1 MLLVARGHQGDGAE
15 KLEGQ
20 QSSAANSSAGVPL
33 LTAANREFAFRLYRS
48 LAAQPD
54 SRGKNVFFSPLSV
67 SVALAALA
75 VGARGETHQQLFRG
89 LGLSNTSLSQ
99 AQVDQAFQSLFEQT
113 RRTSSQVTRE
123 GTAVFV
129 DHLFKAQPGFLHTL
143 KQSYFADGF
152 AVDFSKSSEST
163 DTINKYVK
171 EKTSGKIDKLVKDLD
186 PSTVMYLISYI
197 YFKGKWESPFDPD
210 LTQEDVFTVDEETKV
225 PVQMMNL
232 ERRFETYHD
241 QTVNTSVLR
250 LPFNSSHSMLL
261 LLPEHMAQLE
271 QALSPAH
278 ISKWLKWMKSRT
290 FNVYVPK
297 FSIKT
302 SASLKDVLTE
312 MGMADMF
319 GDRADLTGISE
330 GGRLS
335 VSEVVHQATLD
346 VDEAGATAAAA
357 TGIGITL
364 FSFHHVPVLKF
375 DRPFM
380 VIITEHSTESIL
392 FLGKITNP
400 KI

>member
-1 MLLVARGHQGDGAE
+1 MSATLRLCVLCLMLLVARGHQGDGAE

-197 YFKGKWESPFDPD
+197 YFKGKTRSRCAPQSSHLSHPAEAPSEAQ
-210 LTQEDVFTVDEETKV
+210 T
-225 PVQMMNL
+225 PVQPVLDSWQPVVERGRRDKQDMERGGEEKGL
-232 ERRFETYHD
+232 ERRTCWKQAAGRAPGSRGREQHL
-241 QTVNTSVLR
+241 QVVL
-250 LPFNSSHSMLL
+250 LKLFPSLL
-261 LLPEHMAQLE
+261 TQGNG
-271 QALSPAH
+271 
-278 ISKWLKWMKSRT
+278 K
-290 FNVYVPK
+290 VP
-297 FSIKT
+297 
-302 SASLKDVLTE
+302 
-312 MGMADMF
+312 
-319 GDRADLTGISE
+319 
-330 GGRLS
+330 
-335 VSEVVHQATLD
+335 
-346 VDEAGATAAAA
+346 
-357 TGIGITL
+357 
-364 FSFHHVPVLKF
+364 
-375 DRPFM
+375 
-380 VIITEHSTESIL
+380 SIL
-392 FLGKITNP
+392 T
-400 KI
+400 